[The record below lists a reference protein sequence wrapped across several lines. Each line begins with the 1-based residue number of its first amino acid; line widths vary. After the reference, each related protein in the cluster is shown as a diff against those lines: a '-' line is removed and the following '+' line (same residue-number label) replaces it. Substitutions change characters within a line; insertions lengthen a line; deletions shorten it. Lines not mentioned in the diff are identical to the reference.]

1 MPGIITPKEVK
12 MNYSQNI
19 VKILLLIICS
29 FSFVYAQSG
38 NVAGKVTDASDGS
51 PLWGTNIILLGTSN
65 GASTDKDGKYRL
77 SNIPQGEATV
87 VFRYI
92 GYANDTVR
100 VNIIGGKT
108 TEINVKLSSLAIQ
121 GKEVVVT
128 AQMQGQTAAINQQLS
143 SNTIVNVVS
152 SDKIQELPDANVAES
167 LGRLPGIAIQRD
179 AGEATK
185 VVVRGLPPKFT
196 SITINGIR
204 VPATDPNDRSV
215 DLSMI
220 SQDILAGIEVFKS
233 ITPDM
238 DADAIAGTINLVT
251 KNAPENFHYSLLAQ
265 GGYNNQ
271 KKDYGNYKFD
281 ASASDRFFNN
291 SFGVLATLSTQRA
304 NRSSDILNA
313 DYDPPTSTTTD
324 IEIENLNLGN
334 SNEIRT
340 RFSGGLNFDYS
351 IGDLNLKLDN
361 FYSQTGRDQIRRR
374 KRYRVGETR
383 VEYDLKDE
391 QINTS
396 VLNSSLIG
404 NYLLGPLQIDW
415 QGSYS
420 ISRRK
425 VPYSNYARFEE
436 VSAYKNGLIRNEG
449 PSVIPQFADND
460 LSSTWFQY
468 GTFNPESVKDE
479 NATFQFDLKVPFS
492 LTNDLAGYLKAGAK
506 YRGKHRVRDI
516 SEYRTDYGVTDEIAA
531 ANPGRWSL
539 YRNTSILIGN
549 FLDPSFS
556 ASNFLNN
563 QYEFGPGLDAD
574 LLDQFHSEFSGY
586 YDLNRSVETGDYDA
600 SEKVYAGYIM
610 AEVNIFKDIMILPG
624 IRYEKTNTRYDGLAG
639 ELKGNLGQIGTLK
652 DTVGGQN
659 YKEFFPMFHLRYRIL
674 DGFDLKLAYTESISR
689 PDYFNLVPYEDVN
702 TAEETVNRGNP
713 DLKHTTAKNYDA
725 HLSIYNRYG
734 LFTFGGYY
742 KSLNNID
749 YLFTYRETDQASQF
763 TNYTVTEPIN
773 SPEGK
778 VYGLEVDLETN
789 FSFFPSPFD
798 GIILNLNFTK
808 IHSETYFPY
817 FEIDRINGKPVAVD
831 KFRQGRLP
839 GQPNAVWNL
848 TVGYEKDG
856 FSGRVSFVHQDD
868 ALYSVGVRSDDD
880 IYTASFLRMDAS
892 LSQRI
897 FKDFRIFL
905 NLNNITN
912 TSEGAFYY
920 EQIYPVNEEYFGWT
934 VDLGARVDF

>member
-1 MPGIITPKEVK
+1 
-12 MNYSQNI
+12 MNYSKTTL
-19 VKILLLIICS
+19 KILYMLT
-29 FSFVYAQSG
+29 FFAAGVFAQSG

-51 PLWGTNIILLGTSN
+51 PLWGTNIILVGTSN
-65 GASTDKDGKYRL
+65 GTSTNTDGKYRL
-77 SNIPQGEATV
+77 SNIPEGPAII
-87 VFRYI
+87 VFRYL
-92 GYANDTVR
+92 GYASDSVK
-100 VNIIGGKT
+100 VNIAGGKT
-108 TEINVKLSSLAIQ
+108 IQLNVELHSLTLE
-121 GKEVVVT
+121 GEEVIVS
-128 AQMQGQTAAINQQLS
+128 AQLQGQAAAINQQLS

-185 VVVRGLPPKFT
+185 VVVRGLPPKFS
-196 SITINGIR
+196 SITINGERI
-204 VPATDPNDRSV
+204 PATDPNDRSV

-233 ITPDM
+233 ITPNM
-238 DADAIAGTINLVT
+238 DADAIGGTINLVT
-251 KNAPENFHYSLLAQ
+251 KNAPENFHYNILAQ

-281 ASASDRFFNN
+281 ASVSDRFFNN

-313 DYDPPTSTTTD
+313 DYDPPTQTATL

-334 SNEIRT
+334 RDEIRT
-340 RFSGGLNFDYS
+340 RFSGGLNFDYT
-351 IGDLNLKLDN
+351 IGDLNLKLNN
-361 FYSQTGRDQIRRR
+361 FYSQTGRDQIMRR

-396 VLNSSLIG
+396 VLNTGLIG

-420 ISRRK
+420 VSKRK

-436 VSAYKNGLIRNEG
+436 VSAYKNGLIRDQG
-449 PSVIPQFADND
+449 PAVIPQFADND

-479 NATFQFDLKVPFS
+479 NTTFQFNLKVPFS
-492 LTNDLAGYLKAGAK
+492 LSSDLAGYLRGGTK

-516 SEYRTDYGVTDEIAA
+516 NEYRTDFGVVDNIAA

-539 YRNTSILIGN
+539 YRNTSILIDN

-556 ASNFLNN
+556 AKNFLNN
-563 QYEFGPGLDAD
+563 QYDFGPGLDAD
-574 LLDQFHSEFSGY
+574 LLDQFHSEFTGY
-586 YDLNRSVETGDYDA
+586 YGLNRSVETGDYDA
-600 SEKVYAGYIM
+600 SEKVYAAYIM

-624 IRYEKTNTRYDGLAG
+624 IRYEKTNTSYDGLAG
-639 ELKGNLGQIGTLK
+639 ELKGNLGQIGALK
-652 DTVGGQN
+652 DTVGGQD
-659 YKEFFPMFHLRYRIL
+659 YKEFFPNVHLRYRIL
-674 DGFDLKLAYTESISR
+674 DGLDAKLGYTESISR
-689 PDYFNLVPYEDVN
+689 PDYFDLVPYEDVN
-702 TAEETVNRGNP
+702 TAEETVSRGNP
-713 DLKHTTAKNYDA
+713 DLKHTTAKNYDVTFS
-725 HLSIYNRYG
+725 LYNRYG
-734 LFTFGGYY
+734 LFTAGGYY
-742 KSLNNID
+742 KSLANVA
-749 YLFTYRETDQASQF
+749 YQFTYRETDPASRYK
-763 TNYTVTEPIN
+763 NYTVTEPIN
-773 SPEGK
+773 SLDGK
-778 VYGLEVDLETN
+778 VYGLEIDLETN
-789 FSFFPSPFD
+789 FSFFPSPFN
-798 GIILNLNFTK
+798 GVILNLNFTK

-817 FEIDRINGKPVAVD
+817 FEIDRINGKAVGVD

-839 GQPNAVWNL
+839 GQPNTVWNL

-856 FSGRVSFVHQDD
+856 FSGRISFLHQDD

-880 IYTASFLRMDAS
+880 HYTDSFLRVDAS
-892 LSQRI
+892 LSQKI
-897 FKDFRIFL
+897 FKAFRVFL

-912 TSEGAFYY
+912 TSEGSFYY
-920 EQIYPVNEEYFGWT
+920 EKIYPVNEEYFGWT
-934 VDLGARVDF
+934 VDLGAKVDF